1 MRPQGERESDMA
13 ELDFGV
19 RLDWQGTSKD
29 GEGVFSSGGSQMP
42 YSAPAAMGGRGV
54 GTNPEELLVGAVV
67 SCYSITLANVLKAA
81 GLPVSRLSVRGEGV
95 VSDYPK
101 SARFSRIHVH
111 PTIAG
116 TDQARGDEYR
126 AAARSARDKCFIGR
140 TVRDHLDYAVG
151 DIAVVA

>member
-1 MRPQGERESDMA
+1 MA
-13 ELDFGV
+13 ELSFDV
-19 RLDWQGTSKD
+19 QLDWRGTSKD
-29 GEGVFSSGGSQMP
+29 GEGMFASGGSQMP

-54 GTNPEELLVGAVV
+54 GTNPEELLIGAVV
-67 SCYSITLANVLKAA
+67 SCYSITLANVLKAT

-116 TDQARGDEYR
+116 ADRARDDEYR
-126 AAARSARDKCFIGR
+126 TAARSARDKCFIGR
-140 TVRDHLDYAVG
+140 AVRDHLDYAVG
-151 DIAVVA
+151 DISIVA